1 MVKFSDVG
9 RISTSLHQ
17 REAISDSELQR
28 IGTQTQ
34 ETRAANSA
42 LYLVLVTD
50 PSEKKLRIL
59 SAVLKE
65 DSSHGNHLEL
75 AEMIDKYLAS
85 KFKSTLLEGSR

>member
-1 MVKFSDVG
+1 MG
-9 RISTSLHQ
+9 RISTSLHH
-17 REAISDSELQR
+17 RGAISDSELQR
-28 IGTQTQ
+28 IGSRTQ
-34 ETRAANSA
+34 EARAANSA
-42 LYLVLVTD
+42 LYLILVTD

-59 SAVLKE
+59 SAELKE